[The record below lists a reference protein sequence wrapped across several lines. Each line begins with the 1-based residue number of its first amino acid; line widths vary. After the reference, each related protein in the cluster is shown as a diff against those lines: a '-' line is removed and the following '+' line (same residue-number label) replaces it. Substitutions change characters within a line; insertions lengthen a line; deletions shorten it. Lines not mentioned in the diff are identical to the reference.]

1 MTGKRR
7 GVKEILAGHF
17 KQALRRMPG
26 QSSLRSS
33 LLPLLLA
40 ALAAGAILSLG
51 VLPARAQD
59 NPKLVIDDD
68 CQAFDIASNNWIVFA
83 VPKLKRIKK
92 LIIERDEI
100 DVSTGPN
107 KGKRLVDVDK
117 FMPADPPSGYVV
129 NTLAWAPDAKHI
141 AASITMQEPPP
152 DYHPHVK
159 KKGEEDRSDD
169 SDVFSVGGKKA
180 VALFDADGNEIKVAG
195 SKDRFIQDATN
206 ATWLA
211 DGQTVVYLSL
221 APPYTITSVRPSD
234 GQTRQLFEGH
244 TFDTVIWDAARSRA
258 FAVSSNLSLRGRLTI
273 LALDLLRESVTEL
286 ATIDNYNGSLAV
298 SKSGKK
304 IGFFEDGDTIEVIDV
319 DNPSKRIKVNA
330 GLGRF
335 EWGNDDDRVL
345 LKRGPL
351 DESNELVWVG
361 VNDDSFTPV
370 LHDLGFHD
378 FHIAPDGRSLAV
390 TVPGKR
396 VLKVYPLE

>member
-1 MTGKRR
+1 MKAKPR
-7 GVKEILAGHF
+7 GAKQTLVTHF
-17 KQALRRMPG
+17 HRALRRAPKPPG
-26 QSSLRSS
+26 THGS
-33 LLPLLLA
+33 LLLA
-40 ALAAGAILSLG
+40 TVAVAAILFVG
-51 VLPARAQD
+51 ARPLADPD

-83 VPKLKRIKK
+83 VPKLKRVKK

-100 DVSTGPN
+100 DVSTGPG
-107 KGKRLVDVDK
+107 KGRRLVDVDK

-129 NTLAWAPDAKHI
+129 NTLAWGPDGKHI

-221 APPYTITSVRPSD
+221 APPFTITSVRPSD

-244 TFDTVIWDAARSRA
+244 TFDTVIWDAARNRA

-273 LALDLLRESVTEL
+273 LALDLVHEAVTEL

-304 IGFFEDGDTIEVIDV
+304 IAFFEDGDTIEVIDI
-319 DNPSKRIKVNA
+319 DNPSKRVKANA

-351 DESNELVWVG
+351 DESNDLVWVG
-361 VNDDSFTPV
+361 LNDDSFTPV
-370 LHDLGFHD
+370 LHDLEFHD
-378 FHIAPDGRSLAV
+378 FRISPDGGSLAV
-390 TVPGKR
+390 TIPGKR

>member
-1 MTGKRR
+1 MRGKRR
-7 GVKEILAGHF
+7 GVDETPAGF
-17 KQALRRMPG
+17 LIQLLFQWPGRLPARCFALIP
-26 QSSLRSS
+26 
-33 LLPLLLA
+33 LLA
-40 ALAAGAILSLG
+40 AAGILTLGAARAL
-51 VLPARAQD
+51 AQD
-59 NPKLVIDDD
+59 NPKMVIDED
-68 CQAFDIASNNWIVFA
+68 CQAFDISAHNEIVYA
-83 VPKLKRIKK
+83 VPKLKRVKK

-100 DVSTGPN
+100 DVATGPGR
-107 KGKRLVDVDK
+107 GKRLVDVDK
-117 FMPADPPSGYVV
+117 FMPVVPPSGYVV
-129 NTLAWAPDAKHI
+129 NTIAWAPDAKHI

-152 DYHPHVK
+152 DYHPHIK

-169 SDVFSVGGKKA
+169 SDVFSVGGRKA
-180 VALFDADGNEIKVAG
+180 VALFDDDGNEIKVAG
-195 SKDRFIQDATN
+195 SKDRFIQDATD

-244 TFDTVIWDAARSRA
+244 TFDTVIWDASRNRA

-273 LALDLLRESVTEL
+273 LSLDLLHEAVTEL

-319 DNPSKRIKVNA
+319 DNPSKRIKANA

-335 EWGNDDDRVL
+335 EWGNNDDRVL

-351 DESNELVWVG
+351 EESNDLVWVG
-361 VNDDSFTPV
+361 LRDDSFTPV
-370 LHDLGFHD
+370 LHDLEFHD
-378 FHIAPDGRSLAV
+378 FRIAPDGQSLAV
-390 TVPGKR
+390 TIPGKR
-396 VLKVYPLE
+396 VLKVFPLE

>member
-7 GVKEILAGHF
+7 GVGETFAGIF
-17 KQALRRMPG
+17 GQSLRR
-26 QSSLRSS
+26 
-33 LLPLLLA
+33 LPAPSGARGSLLLA
-40 ALAAGAILSLG
+40 AIAILS
-51 VLPARAQD
+51 VAVITARAQD
-59 NPKLVIDDD
+59 NPKMVIDAD
-68 CQAFDIASNNWIVFA
+68 CQAFDIAPNNWIVFA

-100 DVSTGPN
+100 DVATGPN

-117 FMPADPPSGYVV
+117 FMPPEPPSGYVV
-129 NTLAWAPDAKHI
+129 NTLAWAPDEKHI

-169 SDVFSVGGKKA
+169 SDVFSIGGRKA
-180 VALFDADGNEIKVAG
+180 IALFDGDGNEVKVAG
-195 SKDRFIQDATN
+195 SSTRFIQDATN

-211 DGQTVVYLSL
+211 DGQTIVYLSL
-221 APPYTITSVRPSD
+221 ASPYTITRVRPSD
-234 GQTRQLFEGH
+234 GQTTQLFAGH
-244 TFDTVIWDAARSRA
+244 TFDTVIWDASRNRA

-273 LALDLLRESVTEL
+273 LALDLVHEAVTEL

-304 IGFFEDGDTIEVIDV
+304 IGFFEDGDTIEVIDI
-319 DNPSKRIKVNA
+319 DNPTKRIKVNA

-345 LKRGPL
+345 LKRGPA
-351 DESNELVWVG
+351 DESNDLVWVG
-361 VNDDSFTPV
+361 LNDDSFTPA
-370 LHDLGFHD
+370 LHDLEFHD
-378 FHIAPDGRSLAV
+378 FRIAPDGQSLAV
-390 TVPGKR
+390 TIPGKR
-396 VLKVYPLE
+396 VLKVFPLE

>member
-1 MTGKRR
+1 MRGKRR
-7 GVKEILAGHF
+7 GVDQTPAGIPN
-17 KQALRRMPG
+17 QILRRLPG
-26 QSSLRSS
+26 RSLARRSV
-33 LLPLLLA
+33 PLSLLA
-40 ALAAGAILSLG
+40 AAAILSLG
-51 VLPARAQD
+51 APKAAAQD
-59 NPKLVIDDD
+59 NPTIVINED
-68 CQAFDIASNNWIVFA
+68 CQAFDISAHNEIVYA

-100 DVSTGPN
+100 DVATGPS
-107 KGKRLVDVDK
+107 KGRRLVDVDK
-117 FMPADPPSGYVV
+117 FMPAVPPSGYVV
-129 NTLAWAPDAKHI
+129 NTLLWAPDAKHI

-169 SDVFSVGGKKA
+169 SDVFSVGGQKA
-180 VALFDADGNEIKVAG
+180 VALFDGDGNEVKVAG
-195 SKDRFIQDATN
+195 SKDRFIQNATN

-221 APPYTITSVRPSD
+221 APPYTITRVRPSD
-234 GQTRQLFEGH
+234 GQTAALFEGH
-244 TFDTVIWDAARSRA
+244 TFDTVIWDASRNRA

-273 LALDLLRESVTEL
+273 LALDLLSESVTEL

-304 IGFFEDGDTIEVIDV
+304 IGFFEDGDTIEAIDI
-319 DNPSKRIKVNA
+319 DNPSKRIKANA

-351 DESNELVWVG
+351 EESNDLVWVG
-361 VNDDSFTPV
+361 LNDDSFTPV
-370 LHDLGFHD
+370 LHDLEFHD
-378 FHIAPDGRSLAV
+378 FRIAPDGQSLAV
-390 TVPGKR
+390 TIPGKR
-396 VLKVYPLE
+396 VLKVFPLE